1 MNILIALAVT
11 VSTYIVQSDYCH
23 RWATSEIQAVATF
36 VQGVRFQAPTLGWS
50 ELIADTPCLASLREE
65 VAVSVNLRRPRDYLI
80 R

>member
-11 VSTYIVQSDYCH
+11 VSTYIVQTDYCH
-23 RWATSEIQAVATF
+23 RWATSEIQAVAISCVESLFAAVKVELTF
-36 VQGVRFQAPTLGWS
+36 ACVIPVTAALSGG
-50 ELIADTPCLASLREE
+50 